1 MIPRTP
7 RLEVGEHVRVAGKPY
22 TVCMV
27 NDCRAELVPE
37 FKIHRVIKGREFD
50 RTPTTRDRINVS
62 PYSEVE
68 RI

>member
-1 MIPRTP
+1 MIPRNP

-37 FKIHRVIKGREFD
+37 FKIHRVMPDGREFNCKP
-50 RTPTTRDRINVS
+50 RGHINVS